1 MPPKIGKTVIEETV
15 KNETKVN
22 EAQPP
27 VKVELLPCVNEILGV
42 KFLTF
47 SPYTDLVFELYQD
60 QPFNLFTLVCTYNGD
75 VLAVAPGLNRDKLL
89 TGTVITEILLRL
101 MHKFEGPELD
111 KIAVKL
117 TDLLITAATWLC
129 FNPSI
134 YFHFSTNILHAVT
147 DDGKKY
153 RILIKGGV
161 QQPLFSRQNCHI
173 KFSPDLVEV
182 YGQRVA
188 AGHYDAH
195 LRFFNYLYEKLGKA
209 GLTPNLAFT
218 NSAPSA

>member
-15 KNETKVN
+15 KNETKAN
-22 EAQPP
+22 EVQPAE
-27 VKVELLPCVNEILGV
+27 KVELLPCVNEILGV
-42 KFLTF
+42 KFLTY
-47 SPYTDLVFELYQD
+47 SPHTDLVFDIYHY
-60 QPFNLFTLVCTYNGD
+60 QPFNLYTLVCTYNGD
-75 VLAVAPGLNRDKLL
+75 ALAVAPGLNRDKLL

-117 TDLLITAATWLC
+117 ADLLINAATWLS

-134 YFHFSTNILHAVT
+134 YFHFNTNILYAVT

-153 RILIKGGV
+153 PILINDGA
-161 QQPLFSRQNCHI
+161 QQPSFSSQNSRI

-188 AGHYDAH
+188 AGHYEAH
-195 LRFFNYLYEKLGKA
+195 LRFFNYLHEKLGKP
-209 GLTPNLAFT
+209 GLAPNNAFT
-218 NSAPSA
+218 SSTPFA

>member
-15 KNETKVN
+15 KNETKAN
-22 EAQPP
+22 EVQHAA
-27 VKVELLPCVNEILGV
+27 KVELLPCVNEILGV

-47 SPYTDLVFELYQD
+47 SPHTDLVFDLYQD

-75 VLAVAPGLNRDKLL
+75 ILAVVPGLNKDKLL

-101 MHKFEGPELD
+101 VHKFEGPELD
-111 KIAVKL
+111 KITVKL
-117 TDLLITAATWLC
+117 ADLLINAVTWLS

-134 YFHFSTNILHAVT
+134 YFHFNTNILHAVT

-161 QQPLFSRQNCHI
+161 QQPSFSRQNCHI

-188 AGHYDAH
+188 AGHYETH
-195 LRFFNYLYEKLGKA
+195 LRFFNCLHEKLGKA
-209 GLTPNLAFT
+209 GLTPNLAST
-218 NSAPSA
+218 SSAPFA

>member
-15 KNETKVN
+15 KNETKAN
-22 EAQPP
+22 EVQPA
-27 VKVELLPCVNEILGV
+27 VKIELLPCVNEIIGV

-47 SPYTDLVFELYQD
+47 SPYTDLVFDFYQD

-75 VLAVAPGLNRDKLL
+75 ILAVAPGLNRDKLL

-117 TDLLITAATWLC
+117 ADLLVNAADWLS

-134 YFHFSTNILHAVT
+134 YFHFNTNILHAVT

-161 QQPLFSRQNCHI
+161 Q
-173 KFSPDLVEV
+173 
-182 YGQRVA
+182 
-188 AGHYDAH
+188 
-195 LRFFNYLYEKLGKA
+195 
-209 GLTPNLAFT
+209 
-218 NSAPSA
+218 